1 MNRYREHGVRVI
13 GPWLAT
19 LVIACGGGDD
29 SADAGAS
36 TAASATESS
45 GTTSDAGDGD
55 STGDPD
61 TTGDGDATGS
71 GDGDTTGDG
80 DADAAPEVREDTTY
94 SVTVTELSYGQG
106 PTHSDWGGPV
116 TGTVDLML
124 DVYEP
129 VDAPPGRPA
138 MVVIHGGGFTGG
150 SKTAMAYVALSE
162 YFAERG
168 WVVISI
174 DYRITDDRG
183 TVPDTWIDF
192 VTNNDNIPANFQD
205 QIYAQYP
212 AARDAKAAIRWL
224 HASADTYKLD
234 LDYITVAG
242 GSAGGIQSVTMGV
255 SDPEDFRDE
264 IDMADDPTLSTTNLD
279 QAAEVHTVIDY
290 WGSGT
295 QVAIL
300 ESIDGVSRFDA
311 SDPPMCIV
319 HGTAD
324 ETVPI
329 AAGEALRDTY
339 IALGIPYAYYPL
351 EGAGHGPWEATFDGQ
366 TLHELAFD
374 FIVEQQG
381 LTVVP

>member
-1 MNRYREHGVRVI
+1 M
-13 GPWLAT
+13 
-19 LVIACGGGDD
+19 
-29 SADAGAS
+29 
-36 TAASATESS
+36 
-45 GTTSDAGDGD
+45 
-55 STGDPD
+55 
-61 TTGDGDATGS
+61 
-71 GDGDTTGDG
+71 
-80 DADAAPEVREDTTY
+80 
-94 SVTVTELSYGQG
+94 
-106 PTHSDWGGPV
+106 
-116 TGTVDLML
+116 
-124 DVYEP
+124 
-129 VDAPPGRPA
+129 
-138 MVVIHGGGFTGG
+138 
-150 SKTAMAYVALSE
+150 
-162 YFAERG
+162 
-168 WVVISI
+168 
-174 DYRITDDRG
+174 
-183 TVPDTWIDF
+183 
-192 VTNNDNIPANFQD
+192 
-205 QIYAQYP
+205 
-212 AARDAKAAIRWL
+212 
-224 HASADTYKLD
+224 
-234 LDYITVAG
+234 AG

-279 QAAEVHTVIDY
+279 QAAEVHTIIDY

-339 IALGIPYAYYPL
+339 IELGIPYAYYPL